1 MPSTPARSLDVNVL
15 VLSPVVFSAERI
27 VPGTV
32 TSSARAAAPL
42 VMQKRHGGDDLW
54 RNMAARGDRIYWRS
68 SEHRKSVMPHHAYRR
83 RPWRG
88 AFSAPVAPSCCPAG
102 PPAPPR
108 PARRGPPG
116 PRGGGGPPPHR

>member
-32 TSSARAAAPL
+32 TSSAREAAPL

-68 SEHRKSVMPHHAYRR
+68 SEQRKSVMSHHAYRR
-83 RPWRG
+83 RPWR
-88 AFSAPVAPSCCPAG
+88 ASLPPPAAAPWCPAAPAPP
-102 PPAPPR
+102 PPAPR
-108 PARRGPPG
+108 PTPPAT
-116 PRGGGGPPPHR
+116 PA